1 MPDKTIFVTP
11 DANLQGTLTSAQPG
25 DILQLYEGEYRT
37 KCTIFVPGITACA
50 ALRTAHT
57 DPIFILWASTNGT
70 TLTGTAPRDSM
81 RRPLSRAA

>member
-11 DANLQGTLTSAQPG
+11 DADLQGILTCARPG
-25 DILQLYEGEYRT
+25 GIIQLSEGEYRT
-37 KCTIFVPGITACA
+37 KYTIFVPGITACA
-50 ALRTAHT
+50 ALRAAHT

-81 RRPLSRAA
+81 RRLLSRAA